1 MTFFRISFVVLLILL
16 AAASL
21 LIVLSWPHYP
31 DFDPD
36 LDEPPVI
43 EMVSGEQCQYALAK
57 FDIKKLGGQSSV
69 LFSKVNQE
77 QNCIEIWQW
86 ESWNPWNKQVID
98 RSFLVL
104 YSSAW
109 GPGDYQVYLKS
120 DGQQNICLG
129 RLQASPGLQGVE
141 LRWIPQDSKEE

>member
-1 MTFFRISFVVLLILL
+1 MLFFRISFVVLLILL

-21 LIVLSWPHYP
+21 LIVLSWPHCP
-31 DFDPD
+31 DF
-36 LDEPPVI
+36 DEPPVI
-43 EMVSGEQCQYALAK
+43 EVVSGEQCQYALAK

-69 LFSKVNQE
+69 IFSRVDQE
-77 QNCIEIWQW
+77 QNRIEIWQW

-98 RSFLVL
+98 HTFRVI

-129 RLQASPGLQGVE
+129 RLQATPGPQGVE
-141 LRWIPQDSKEE
+141 LRWVPQDTK

>member
-1 MTFFRISFVVLLILL
+1 MTMLFFRISFVVLLILL

-21 LIVLSWPHYP
+21 LIVLSWPHCP
-31 DFDPD
+31 DF
-36 LDEPPVI
+36 DEPPVI
-43 EMVSGEQCQYALAK
+43 EVVSGEQCQYALAK

-69 LFSKVNQE
+69 IFSRVNQE
-77 QNCIEIWQW
+77 QNRIEIWQW

-104 YSSAW
+104 YSSDW
-109 GPGDYQVYLKS
+109 GAGDYPVYLKS

-129 RLQASPGLQGVE
+129 RLQATPGPQGVE
-141 LRWIPQDSKEE
+141 LRWVPQDTK

>member
-1 MTFFRISFVVLLILL
+1 MLFFRISFVVLLILL

-21 LIVLSWPHYP
+21 LIVLSWPHCP
-31 DFDPD
+31 DF
-36 LDEPPVI
+36 DEPPVI
-43 EMVSGEQCQYALAK
+43 EVVSGEQCQYALTK

-69 LFSKVNQE
+69 IFSRVDQE
-77 QNCIEIWQW
+77 QNRIEIWQW

-104 YSSAW
+104 YSSDW
-109 GPGDYQVYLKS
+109 GAGDYPVYLKS

-129 RLQASPGLQGVE
+129 RLQATPGPQGVE
-141 LRWIPQDSKEE
+141 LRWVPQDTK